1 MSIRESHSH
10 GIIMNPRNLYIK
22 HLRQSLKFHYSFLM
36 AANVIDNSTIY
47 AQNATNGIWC
57 PILLP
62 MRFFGPQSQT
72 ETALPMPPAC
82 QTENGK

>member
-1 MSIRESHSH
+1 
-10 GIIMNPRNLYIK
+10 
-22 HLRQSLKFHYSFLM
+22 M
-36 AANVIDNSTIY
+36 AAKVIDNSTIY